1 MTQPLPQYASSS
13 KQQRPTPFDEPASEL
28 HEATFT
34 SGRPPPQN
42 GTELLKLA
50 GDALSDLERDLA
62 AGQSATLTRFLA
74 TLATFH
80 NYSFS
85 NVMLICLQ
93 RPDATQVAGFN
104 AWKKLGRYVMKGEKG
119 IGIIAPMV
127 FGKASDA
134 AEGDDAPR
142 IRFKMVR
149 VFDVSQTD
157 GEPLADFASIG
168 GDPGE
173 HLAHLRDLV
182 MRRNITLEYADIP
195 GGAQGVSRGGS
206 ITVRPDLAPAEDFF
220 VLVHELAHELLH
232 RKDRRSAT
240 TKIQRET
247 EAEAVAFVVS
257 KASGLDC
264 GSHASDYIQ
273 LYQGDAKMLSASLE
287 LIQKTAADILG
298 ELLPHPNTTTKE
310 DHA

>member
-1 MTQPLPQYASSS
+1 MTEPQPHYSSS
-13 KQQRPTPFDEPASEL
+13 RDRQLPTLFDPPTAEL
-28 HEATFT
+28 REATFT
-34 SGRPPPQN
+34 SGRPPPQT
-42 GTELLKLA
+42 GSELLKLA
-50 GDALSDLERDLA
+50 GDALSELERDLA
-62 AGQSATLTRFLA
+62 AGQSATLTKFLA
-74 TLATFH
+74 TLAAFH

-93 RPDATQVAGFN
+93 RPDATHVAGFN
-104 AWKKLGRYVMKGEKG
+104 AWKKLGRYVKKGEKG

-127 FGKASDA
+127 FGKSTDA

-142 IRFKMVR
+142 VRFKVVR

-157 GEPLADFASIG
+157 GQPLPEFTSIG

-173 HLAHLRDLV
+173 HLARLRDLV
-182 MRRNITLEYADIP
+182 GRRNITLQYADIP

-206 ITVRPDLAPAEDFF
+206 ITVRPDLAPAEDFS

-232 RKDRRSAT
+232 RKDRRAAT
-240 TKIQRET
+240 TKVQRET
-247 EAEAVAFVVS
+247 EAEAVAYVVS
-257 KASGLDC
+257 KAIGLAC
-264 GSHASDYIQ
+264 GTHSSDYIQ
-273 LYQGDAKMLSASLE
+273 LYQGDAKLLSATLD

-298 ELLPHPNTTTKE
+298 ELLPHPNKTTKE

>member
-1 MTQPLPQYASSS
+1 VSQVES
-13 KQQRPTPFDEPASEL
+13 R
-28 HEATFT
+28 
-34 SGRPPPQN
+34 N
-42 GTELLKLA
+42 
-50 GDALSDLERDLA
+50 
-62 AGQSATLTRFLA
+62 RFA
-74 TLATFH
+74 
-80 NYSFS
+80 
-85 NVMLICLQ
+85 
-93 RPDATQVAGFN
+93 R
-104 AWKKLGRYVMKGEKG
+104 KGEKG

-134 AEGDDAPR
+134 AEGDYAPR

-157 GEPLADFASIG
+157 GEPLAEFASIG

-206 ITVRPDLAPAEDFF
+206 ITVRPDLAPAEDFS

-232 RKDRRSAT
+232 RKDRRAAT
-240 TKIQRET
+240 TKVQRET

-257 KASGLDC
+257 KAIRLDC

-273 LYQGDAKMLSASLE
+273 LYQGDAKILSASLD

-298 ELLPHPNTTTKE
+298 ELLPNPNTTAKE

>member
-13 KQQRPTPFDEPASEL
+13 KQQRPTLFDEPAAEL

-34 SGRPPPQN
+34 SGRPPPQT
-42 GTELLKLA
+42 GPELLKLA
-50 GDALSDLERDLA
+50 GDALSELESDLA
-62 AGQSATLTRFLA
+62 AGQSATLSKFLA

-104 AWKKLGRYVMKGEKG
+104 AWKKLGRYVKKGEKG

-127 FGKASDA
+127 FGKAPDA
-134 AEGDDAPR
+134 AEGDDSPR
-142 IRFKMVR
+142 IRFKVVR
-149 VFDVSQTD
+149 VFDLSQTD
-157 GEPLADFASIG
+157 GEPLPGFAAIG

-173 HLAHLRDLV
+173 HLALLRDIV
-182 MRRNITLEYADIP
+182 KRRNITLDYAEIT
-195 GGAQGVSRGGS
+195 GGAHGVSRGGS
-206 ITVRPDLAPAEDFF
+206 ITIRPDLSPAEGFS

-232 RKDRRSAT
+232 RKDRRAAT
-240 TKIQRET
+240 NKIQRET
-247 EAEAVAFVVS
+247 EAEAVAYVVS
-257 KASGLDC
+257 KAIGLDC

-273 LYQGDAKMLSASLE
+273 LYQGDAKLLSASLD

-298 ELLPHPNTTTKE
+298 ELLPQPNKTTKE
-310 DHA
+310 DYA